1 MKVLYDEDLKEE
13 DFMAEVKRALN
24 LEKLQDEIIHHRQR
38 RQSVRAN
45 ESAEGSE
52 LDAQAEYND
61 GPRR

>member
-1 MKVLYDEDLKEE
+1 VKVLYDEDLKEE

-52 LDAQAEYND
+52 LDA
-61 GPRR
+61 